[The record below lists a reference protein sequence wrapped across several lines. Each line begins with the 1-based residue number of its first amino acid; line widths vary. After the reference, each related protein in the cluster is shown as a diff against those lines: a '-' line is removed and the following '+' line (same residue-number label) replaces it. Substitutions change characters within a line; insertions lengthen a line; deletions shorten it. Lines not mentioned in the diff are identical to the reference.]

1 MSYRIALENKQG
13 FGVFA
18 FRPLRPADL
27 PTLHDWLTRPHVAEW
42 WQPTPS
48 FAELEEEYGECFAGI
63 SDVRPYV
70 ALADGLPIGYI
81 QSYTAMG
88 SGDGWWTD
96 EQDPGVRG
104 IDQFL
109 ANAADLGRGLGTLM
123 VRTFVR
129 DLFADPEVTRVQ
141 TDPDP
146 RNGRAIRAYEKAGFR
161 AVREI
166 DTPDGR
172 ALLMICERPAR

>member
-1 MSYRIALENKQG
+1 MT
-13 FGVFA
+13 VFA
-18 FRPLRPADL
+18 FRPLQPDDL

-48 FAELEEEYGECFAGI
+48 FAELEEEFAEHFSGVSGVKPFI
-63 SDVRPYV
+63 V
-70 ALADGLPIGYI
+70 LADGSPIGYT

-88 SGDGWWTD
+88 SGGGWWTD
-96 EQDPGVRG
+96 ERDPGVRG

-109 ANAADLGRGLGTLM
+109 ARAENLGRGLGSSM
-123 VRTFVR
+123 VRAFVDR
-129 DLFADPEVTRVQ
+129 LFTDPEVTRVQ

-146 RNGRAIRAYEKAGFR
+146 ANARAIRAYEKAGFR
-161 AVREI
+161 ALREV

-172 ALLMICERPAR
+172 ALLMTCERPAS

>member
-1 MSYRIALENKQG
+1 MTIVS
-13 FGVFA
+13 
-18 FRPLRPADL
+18 FRPLLPADL

-42 WQPTPS
+42 WRPTPTLT
-48 FAELEEEYGECFAGI
+48 ELEEKYAEHFAGVSGVKPCFALG
-63 SDVRPYV
+63 
-70 ALADGLPIGYI
+70 DGTPIGYI

-109 ANAADLGRGLGTLM
+109 ANAEDLGRGLGSQM
-123 VRTFVR
+123 VRSFVET
-129 DLFADPEVTRVQ
+129 LFADPAVTRVQ

-161 AVREI
+161 PVGEI
-166 DTPDGR
+166 RTPDGD
-172 ALLMICERPAR
+172 ALLMICERPARRRRD